1 MQKKSILKE
10 KAMKKYTIEITET
23 LQKQVSVVANSYEE
37 AERKIKEL
45 YINTDISLDENN
57 YIDTSYQFIKEEK
70 IKNELER

>member
-1 MQKKSILKE
+1 
-10 KAMKKYTIEITET
+10 MKKYTIEITET
-23 LQKQVSVVANSYEE
+23 LQKQVTVVANSYEE

>member
-1 MQKKSILKE
+1 
-10 KAMKKYTIEITET
+10 MKKYTIEITET

>member
-1 MQKKSILKE
+1 
-10 KAMKKYTIEITET
+10 MKKYTIEITET
-23 LQKQVSVVANSYEE
+23 LQKQVTVVANSYEE

-45 YINTDISLDENN
+45 FINTDIYLDENN